1 MRTTEGTAMKNKN
14 KKEKIHIT
22 DTVKDVI
29 DVYFYDDK
37 LKCFIMKDK
46 SYMDIIQI
54 NTKDLVSA
62 SEDDI
67 EYDIMRYIKLYKM
80 YADDMKI
87 VAMNFPCRTGKQQ
100 EYFRHKLQNT
110 SNEIYKRFLQRNL
123 DELVWIEKNDMVRE
137 YYYMIFGK
145 KDTDIKK
152 NRDLMFNVLGK
163 GRSELLSEMDKSK
176 KIQILERMNNKCFLL
191 N

>member
-1 MRTTEGTAMKNKN
+1 MAMKNKN

-100 EYFRHKLQNT
+100 EYFRHKLQNI
-110 SNEIYKRFLQRNL
+110 SN
-123 DELVWIEKNDMVRE
+123 EKNDMVRE

-163 GRSELLSEMDKSK
+163 GRSELLSEMDKNK

>member
-1 MRTTEGTAMKNKN
+1 MKNKN

-67 EYDIMRYIKLYKM
+67 EYDIMRYII
-80 YADDMKI
+80 ADFGLLIKAVFHAEQENSKNISDTSCRIHQMKYI
-87 VAMNFPCRTGKQQ
+87 RDSCSEILMN
-100 EYFRHKLQNT
+100 
-110 SNEIYKRFLQRNL
+110 
-123 DELVWIEKNDMVRE
+123 
-137 YYYMIFGK
+137 
-145 KDTDIKK
+145 
-152 NRDLMFNVLGK
+152 
-163 GRSELLSEMDKSK
+163 
-176 KIQILERMNNKCFLL
+176 
-191 N
+191 

>member
-1 MRTTEGTAMKNKN
+1 MAMKNKN

-110 SNEIYKRFLQRNL
+110 SNEIYKRFLRRNL

-163 GRSELLSEMDKSK
+163 GRSELLSEMDKNK

>member
-1 MRTTEGTAMKNKN
+1 MTGMKNKN
-14 KKEKIHIT
+14 RKEKNHIT

-29 DVYFYDDK
+29 DVYFYNDK

-46 SYMDIIQI
+46 SYIDIIQI

-87 VAMNFPCRTGKQQ
+87 VAMNFP
-100 EYFRHKLQNT
+100 
-110 SNEIYKRFLQRNL
+110 
-123 DELVWIEKNDMVRE
+123 
-137 YYYMIFGK
+137 
-145 KDTDIKK
+145 
-152 NRDLMFNVLGK
+152 
-163 GRSELLSEMDKSK
+163 
-176 KIQILERMNNKCFLL
+176 
-191 N
+191 

>member
-14 KKEKIHIT
+14 RKEKIHIT

-46 SYMDIIQI
+46 SYIDIIQI

-100 EYFRHKLQNT
+100 EYFRRKLQNT

-163 GRSELLSEMDKSK
+163 GRSELLSEMDKNK

>member
-100 EYFRHKLQNT
+100 EYFRRKLQNT

-163 GRSELLSEMDKSK
+163 GRSELLSEMDKNK

>member
-1 MRTTEGTAMKNKN
+1 MKKTKTNNKN
-14 KKEKIHIT
+14 NKANKTHVS
-22 DTVKDVI
+22 DTVKDII
-29 DVYFYDDK
+29 DIYFYDDK
-37 LKCFIMKDK
+37 LKCFIKKDK
-46 SYMDIIQI
+46 TYMDIIQI

-62 SEDDI
+62 SNDDI

-80 YADDMKI
+80 YADDIKI
-87 VAMNFPCRTGKQQ
+87 VAMNFPCRTAKQQ
-100 EYFRHKLQNT
+100 EYFRHKIQTT
-110 SNEIYKRFLQRNL
+110 SNEIYKKFLQRSL

-145 KDTDIKK
+145 KESDIKK

-163 GRSELLSEMDKSK
+163 GRNELLSEIDKNK